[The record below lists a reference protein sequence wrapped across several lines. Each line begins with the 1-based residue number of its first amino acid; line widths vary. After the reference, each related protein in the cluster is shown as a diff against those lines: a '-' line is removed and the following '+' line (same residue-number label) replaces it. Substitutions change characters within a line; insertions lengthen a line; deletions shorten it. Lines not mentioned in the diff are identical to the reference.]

1 MTERY
6 EKYEKGQHITHVNC
20 GECLKSF
27 LIGEQRVLWNSS
39 RMRILCKDCREGT
52 RHEL

>member
-6 EKYEKGQHITHVNC
+6 EKGQQITHVNC
-20 GECLKSF
+20 GECLESF

-52 RHEL
+52 IHEL